1 MTTLHDQKVISRR
14 LALKPTLVVI
24 SGALLMAGLT
34 VRTGVVAVTRLNAPT
49 IALTLDPSDA
59 RAQAQLAEKMIA
71 SDPASA
77 TNAVRL
83 ARNAIVREPSLV
95 TALRTVAIYEAL
107 QNRPG
112 RAVALLTQ
120 ASHASK
126 GDVGSQVLLIEAA
139 VARND
144 IPTALYHYDI
154 ALRSSRDAAPLLF
167 PPLIRASDEK
177 SIMLPLT
184 DYLATNPAWK
194 DGYLLELVQH
204 GPSPVEIMSLLL
216 RLKARGLPAGANIVI
231 PFVNRFIAAGDIVQA
246 RQVFQTLLDP
256 TPLDRLRDPS
266 FRRTAPPTPFDWAL
280 VQSYGLTVTPGPTEI
295 GPGISISASPDCCG
309 EVVGQLVMLPRGH
322 YVLRWRKRVLN
333 RELSGRAE
341 WTITCQS
348 VDKRTVLSVPV
359 AANLDDTPDEQMFEI
374 PMGCSA
380 QRVALRIQPGE
391 DALSLII
398 AGVSLTRDVSAR
410 SAANERALRR

>member
-1 MTTLHDQKVISRR
+1 MTTLQNEKVIPRGI
-14 LALKPTLVVI
+14 ALKRALVVVF
-24 SGALLMAGLT
+24 GALLMAGLS

-49 IALTLDPSDA
+49 IALALNPNDA

-71 SDPASA
+71 SGPASA

-83 ARNAIVREPSLV
+83 ARNAIAREPSLV
-95 TALRTVAIYEAL
+95 SALRTVAIYEAL

-167 PPLIRASDEK
+167 PPLIRASDEE

-184 DYLATNPAWK
+184 NYLATNPAWK

-204 GPSPVEIMSLLL
+204 GPSPVEVMSLLL
-216 RLKARGLPAGANIVI
+216 RLKARGLPAGENIVI
-231 PFVNRFIAAGDIVQA
+231 PFVNLFIAAGDIVQA

-256 TPLDRLRDPS
+256 TPLDRLRDPG
-266 FRRTAPPTPFDWAL
+266 FRRTAAATPFDWAL
-280 VQSYGLTVTPGPTEI
+280 GHSYGLTVTTGPTEI
-295 GPGISISASPDCCG
+295 GPGITISASPDCCG
-309 EVVGQLVMLPRGH
+309 EVVGQLLTLPSGH
-322 YVLRWRKRVLN
+322 FSLRWRERVLN
-333 RELSGRAE
+333 SEPTVRAV
-341 WTITCQS
+341 WTVTCQS
-348 VDKRTVLSVPV
+348 VEKQIVLSAP
-359 AANLDDTPDEQMFEI
+359 AAVQPNDNLRETMFEI
-374 PMGCSA
+374 PNNCNA
-380 QRVALRIQPGE
+380 QRVALNVRPG
-391 DALSLII
+391 DDTLSFSVSGLSL
-398 AGVSLTRDVSAR
+398 AR
-410 SAANERALRR
+410 SSPQ